1 MKLSILSWHLAITTT
16 SALSLFGCRIPAGQ
30 DPGNPV
36 SSESTLN
43 AADAVDAVDGV
54 NASIFERFMFADYY
68 FEPKMSPPTK
78 EATTPENFKL
88 SATSFPKSEIG
99 KYQRPGTAATG
110 TPEPLRGIWWMD
122 GNPLGDETISFAD
135 LDFGQDK
142 PLFSTF
148 APNNFSYHSGKAP
161 GPGETQGDRY
171 YEEGVKLF
179 TDAINGAVVYEFNFE
194 GGKNSDYK
202 YADIKPVITFKI
214 LGFDIRVRI
223 QPGLLK
229 FTLEYVDQDT
239 YHRNNYLLGRQ
250 SNDPKKA
257 GYILKRIL
265 KPSPTDPNIM
275 VPTKHWEEYVK
286 APGPSMLRF
295 ATKK

>member
-1 MKLSILSWHLAITTT
+1 MKPSILFWNLTIATTG
-16 SALSLFGCRIPAGQ
+16 ALSLYGCRLPAGQ
-30 DPGNPV
+30 DPGKT
-36 SSESTLN
+36 SASESSLN
-43 AADAVDAVDGV
+43 SMDAAS
-54 NASIFERFMFADYY
+54 ASIFERFLFADYY
-68 FEPKMSPPTK
+68 FEPKMSPFTK
-78 EATTPENFKL
+78 EATTPDNFKL

-99 KYQRPGTAATG
+99 KYQRPGTAETG

-135 LDFGQDK
+135 LDFSQDK

-161 GPGETQGDRY
+161 GPGETQGDHF
-171 YEEGVKLF
+171 YEEGAKLF
-179 TDAINGAVVYEFNFE
+179 AEGTDKAVVYEFNFE

-202 YADIKPVITFKI
+202 YAIIKPVVTFKL

-265 KPSPTDPNIM
+265 KPSPTDPKTM
-275 VPTKHWEEYVK
+275 VPTKYWEEYVN
-286 APGPSMLRF
+286 APGPAMLRF
-295 ATKK
+295 SEKK